1 MGTHEG
7 AVFIFRSDE
16 AALKTGRLVPLRR
29 GPDDARARLPLHDC
43 VQKIAELKYSP
54 DSRTLA
60 VASHDQF
67 IDLYDAEDDSY
78 KRLYRCRGHSATVS
92 HIDWSVDC
100 KVITSQCDWVT
111 PQTPHLTR
119 HIPVYR

>member
-1 MGTHEG
+1 M
-7 AVFIFRSDE
+7 
-16 AALKTGRLVPLRR
+16 PLRR
-29 GPDDARARLPLHDC
+29 GPDDARAAAAPRLR
-43 VQKIAELKYSP
+43 QKIAELYSP

-67 IDLYDAEDDSY
+67 IDLYDAEDD
-78 KRLYRCRGHSATVS
+78 LRGCTLPRHPPPSR
-92 HIDWSVDC
+92 IDWSVDC
-100 KVITSQCDWVT
+100 KVTVAVRLGP

>member
-1 MGTHEG
+1 M
-7 AVFIFRSDE
+7 
-16 AALKTGRLVPLRR
+16 PLRR
-29 GPDDARARLPLHDC
+29 GPADARARLPLHDC

-100 KVITSQCDWVT
+100 KVIMSQCDWVT

-119 HIPVYR
+119 PIPVYR